1 MPLVANAPG
10 LWTVDQDLRILGARL
25 GSRASILRLADGR
38 LALHSAVP
46 FTVEEAAA
54 IDALGEVALIVAPNL
69 FHHLSLAAAAA
80 RWPGAAVMGPPGL
93 AEKVRGLPAMTLLPS
108 SGAVAP
114 GLEVVAVGGMS
125 KVGEHVFFHRESG
138 SLLITDLCFHF
149 VDVDHWW
156 TRTFMGLN
164 QAYGLLTLSRLG
176 RSMIDDKAALRKGV
190 DAVLALPFERIGL
203 CHGRPI
209 EKDGR
214 ARLTEAFAWL

>member
-10 LWTVDQDLRILGARL
+10 LWTVDQDLRILGAQL
-25 GSRASILRLADGR
+25 GSRASILRLSDGR

-46 FTVEEAAA
+46 FTEEDAAA
-54 IDALGEVALIVAPNL
+54 IDALGEVALIIAPNL

-80 RWPGAAVMGPPGL
+80 RWPQAQVVGAPGL
-93 AEKVRGLPAMTLLPS
+93 AEKVRGLPSMAPLPS
-108 SGAVAP
+108 SGTLAP
-114 GLEVVAVGGMS
+114 GLEVKAVGGMS
-125 KVGEHVFFHRESG
+125 KVGEHVFFHPESG

-149 VDVDHWW
+149 VEVDHWW

-164 QAYGLLTLSRLG
+164 NAYGRLTLSRLG
-176 RSMIDDKAALRKGV
+176 RTMIDDKGALRQGV
-190 DAVLALPFERIGL
+190 DAVLAWPFERIGL